1 MAGYRAALMSFVKGE
16 ISPEIESRFDLPAY
30 QTGLRQATN
39 VKIKK
44 TGGVSKRMGTRFVAQ
59 AISDAAKL
67 IAFQFNDDQGYAL
80 ELGQAY
86 MRPLALG
93 GTVLEEGLL
102 VTAITNAATAQITA
116 AFHGYAV
123 GDQIYLAGIEG
134 MPDINDRF
142 LTVLSVSDDDNFTV
156 DYDSTASGTFT
167 GSGGYNS
174 DGDWREGVTFK
185 PGVSRL

>member
-1 MAGYRAALMSFVKGE
+1 
-16 ISPEIESRFDLPAY
+16 
-30 QTGLRQATN
+30 
-39 VKIKK
+39 
-44 TGGVSKRMGTRFVAQ
+44 
-59 AISDAAKL
+59 
-67 IAFQFNDDQGYAL
+67 
-80 ELGQAY
+80 
-86 MRPLALG
+86 
-93 GTVLEEGLL
+93 LL

-167 GSGGYNS
+167 GSGGGTARVSPPDAPPAAPAVPAPLPDDEQPTTGTGGSGGYNS